1 MMHRAIFGSFERFI
15 AVLIEHFKGL
25 FPLWLAPV
33 QIALIP
39 VAGTHEKYALELQKQ
54 LKDAGMRTVFFGH
67 EESLGKRIREGETQ
81 RIPYLLVVGDKEVE
95 AKSVAVRNVKTKKQ
109 VVVTMKEFMEK
120 CLEDIG
126 QRKLEASIV

>member
-33 QIALIP
+33 QMALIP
-39 VAGTHEKYALELQKQ
+39 VAGPHEDYAHELEKQ

-109 VVVTMKEFMEK
+109 VVVPFKEFLEK
-120 CLEDIG
+120 TKEDILN
-126 QRKLEASIV
+126 RTLELSIG